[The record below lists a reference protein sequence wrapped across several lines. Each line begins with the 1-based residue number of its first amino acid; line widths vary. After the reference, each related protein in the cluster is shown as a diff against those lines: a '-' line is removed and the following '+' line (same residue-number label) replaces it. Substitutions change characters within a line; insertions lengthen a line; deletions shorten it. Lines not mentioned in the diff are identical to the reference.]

1 MFKRLL
7 IIIFV
12 LIAILVALQLF
23 GGRDFTQVELA
34 MDKYNNGGELSSL
47 VNDITTIFKGGKVKE
62 SLYPNSRYE
71 KMVMYRWVDE
81 LGEVH
86 VSERKPKTGKYE
98 EIKLGDL
105 KFSIEEGMSEEQIKQ
120 VLKLPK
126 KK

>member
-1 MFKRLL
+1 MFKKLL

-12 LIAILVALQLF
+12 IVGILAGLQLF
-23 GGRDFTQVELA
+23 GGRDFTQIELA
-34 MDKYNNGGELSSL
+34 MDKYNNSGELGDL
-47 VNDITTIFKGGKVKE
+47 VTDITTIFKGGKVKE

-81 LGEVH
+81 FGEVH

-105 KFSIEEGMSEEQIKQ
+105 KFSIDEGMSEEEIKR
-120 VLKLPK
+120 VLKLPEK
-126 KK
+126 K